1 MSTATPARAAPL
13 TSAALGRLN
22 LTVAGVVLIFFF
34 IYGSVVTCVVRAQ
47 HCTSRVLQVPKQT
60 QVSLCKMCF
69 LQANTWQTHLPIT
82 KRKHAR
88 LAYHQAQARAPSAAT
103 LRALA
108 AARRPPCLSR

>member
-47 HCTSRVLQVPKQT
+47 HCTSRVLQLPKQT

-69 LQANTWQTHLPIT
+69 LQANTWQTRLPIT

-88 LAYHQAQARAPSAAT
+88 LAYHQAQARTPSAAT

-108 AARRPPCLSR
+108 AAQRPPCLSR